1 MANDVKRQIKLT
13 LESGEDQLLPV
24 RLDAFEA
31 MSLPFKVSLDILSTL
46 GEIKLLPYLGKS
58 VTVESQLDGVHQR
71 YFHGIIS
78 DAHFLDDLDGKQFL
92 YRFILSP
99 RAHFHEQGRNFR
111 IFQDMSVIDTIKQV
125 LQDCKIE
132 HEVSAT
138 TGLRKRTYCV
148 QYGESDFAFV
158 SRLMEEDGLYYY
170 YKHTASEHKL
180 VICDGP
186 TCHTNLKLG
195 VLNFSPTSA
204 GAVNADSAARHSSQ
218 TKVYVQSWQEHVSSG
233 AETKVTMRDFDFIQP
248 QQPREASVT
257 DERVHKKED
266 LKFKDDKVEYYDW
279 PGRFYEDAVGGDL
292 AKYLLESRR
301 AQRRR
306 FESISQF
313 TKIQPG
319 HVFDLK
325 GHLNTSYNK
334 NYLIIHCHTSLADET
349 LRSDMEGGET
359 FVEFGVIPGDFQF
372 RAPIVTRRPVVSGPE
387 TAVVTGP
394 SEEEIHVD
402 KYGRIKVHFHWD
414 RVGKD
419 DDTSSCWIR
428 VAQTGGLG
436 NIIIPRVGDE
446 VLINFINGDPDRP
459 IVVGRVFNESHMPYY
474 GLPKHKTRAL
484 WRSKTYKRTSGGPW
498 GDAKSLRSLPHA
510 KRPVDDELDGTPMF
524 GNEIRFEDEEQ
535 KEHVVVYAERDMDTR
550 IRNDETRLVGNDEFV
565 DIGHD
570 ETYDIGNDRTV
581 TIHANDVLD
590 VTDKITV
597 TSGTEISIT
606 AKTKITLTVGSSSIT
621 IEPSSIKISTPTL
634 DMKGAAKADLASPMT
649 TIKGDGVL
657 TAQGGI
663 VKIN

>member
-1 MANDVKRQIKLT
+1 MDV
-13 LESGEDQLLPV
+13 
-24 RLDAFEA
+24 
-31 MSLPFKVSLDILSTL
+31 LSTL

-78 DAHFLDDLDGKQFL
+78 DAHFLEDLDAKQFL
-92 YRFILSP
+92 YRFMLSP

-111 IFQDMSVIDTIKQV
+111 IFQDMSVIETIKEV
-125 LQDCKIE
+125 LEGCKIVPY
-132 HEVSAT
+132 VSAT
-138 TGLRKRTYCV
+138 TGTRKRAYCA
-148 QYGESDFAFV
+148 QYGESDFAFA
-158 SRLMEEDGLYYY
+158 SRLMEEDGLYYFY
-170 YKHTASEHKL
+170 QHTESEHKL

-186 TCHTNLKLG
+186 SCHANLKLG
-195 VLNFSPTSA
+195 DLHYSPNSA
-204 GAVNADSAARHSSQ
+204 GIANVDSAARHSS
-218 TKVYVQSWQEHVSSG
+218 KAGVYVQSWQEHVSSG
-233 AETKVTMRDFDFIQP
+233 AETKVTMRDFNFIEP
-248 QQPREASVT
+248 QLALEASVT

-266 LKFKDDKVEYYDW
+266 LKLKDDKIEHYGW
-279 PGRFYEDAVGGDL
+279 PGRFYANETGDDL

-306 FESISQF
+306 FESSSQF

-319 HVFDLK
+319 YLFDLK
-325 GHLNTSYNK
+325 GHPNSSYNK
-334 NYLIIHCHTSLADET
+334 NYLVMNCHTSLADET
-349 LRSDMEGGET
+349 FRSGASGGET
-359 FVEFGVIPGDFQF
+359 LVEFGVIPGDFQF
-372 RAPIVTRRPVVSGPE
+372 RAPLVTRRPIVSGPE

-394 SEEEIHVD
+394 SGEEIHVD

-414 RVGKD
+414 RLGKD

-436 NIIIPRVGDE
+436 NLIIPRVGDE

-474 GLPKHKTRAL
+474 DLPKHKTRAL

-498 GDAKSLRSLPHA
+498 DGAKGLTGLPHA
-510 KRPVDDELDGTPMF
+510 NRPVDDELEGTPMF
-524 GNEIRFEDEEQ
+524 GNEIRLEDEDG
-535 KEHVVVYAERDMDTR
+535 KEHLVVYAERDMDTR
-550 IRNDETRLVGNDEFV
+550 IRNDETRLVGKDEFV

-581 TIHANDVLD
+581 TIHANDKLD

-597 TSGTEISIT
+597 DSGSEISIT
-606 AKTKITLTVGSSSIT
+606 AKSKITLTVGASSIT
-621 IEPSSIKISTPTL
+621 IDASSIKISTPTL
-634 DMKGAAKADLASPMT
+634 DMKGTAKADLAAPMT
-649 TIKGDGVL
+649 TIKADGIL
-657 TAQGGI
+657 TAQGSL

>member
-1 MANDVKRQIKLT
+1 MDV
-13 LESGEDQLLPV
+13 
-24 RLDAFEA
+24 
-31 MSLPFKVSLDILSTL
+31 LSTL

-78 DAHFLDDLDGKQFL
+78 DAHFLEDLDAKQFL
-92 YRFILSP
+92 YRFMLSP

-111 IFQDMSVIDTIKQV
+111 IFQDMSVIETIKEV
-125 LQDCKIE
+125 LEGCKIVPY
-132 HEVSAT
+132 VSAT
-138 TGLRKRTYCV
+138 TGTRKRAYCA
-148 QYGESDFAFV
+148 QYGESDFAFA
-158 SRLMEEDGLYYY
+158 SRLMEEDGLYYFY
-170 YKHTASEHKL
+170 QHTESEHKL

-186 TCHTNLKLG
+186 SCHANLKLG
-195 VLNFSPTSA
+195 DLNYSPNSA
-204 GAVNADSAARHSSQ
+204 GIANVDSAARHSSQ
-218 TKVYVQSWQEHVSSG
+218 AGVYVQSWQEHVSSG
-233 AETKVTMRDFDFIQP
+233 AETKVTMRDFNFIEP
-248 QQPREASVT
+248 QQAREASVT

-266 LKFKDDKVEYYDW
+266 LKLKDDKIEHYGW
-279 PGRFYEDAVGGDL
+279 PGRFYANETGDDL

-306 FESISQF
+306 FESSSQF

-319 HVFDLK
+319 YLFDLK
-325 GHLNTSYNK
+325 GHPNSSYNK
-334 NYLIIHCHTSLADET
+334 NYLVMNCHTSLADET
-349 LRSDMEGGET
+349 FRSGAGGGET
-359 FVEFGVIPGDFQF
+359 LVEFGVIPGDFQF
-372 RAPIVTRRPVVSGPE
+372 RAPMVTRRPIVSGPE

-394 SEEEIHVD
+394 PGEEIYVD

-414 RVGKD
+414 RLGKD

-436 NIIIPRVGDE
+436 NLIIPRVGDE

-474 GLPKHKTRAL
+474 DLPKHKTRAL

-498 GDAKSLRSLPHA
+498 DGAKGLTGLPHA
-510 KRPVDDELDGTPMF
+510 NRPVDDELEGTPMF
-524 GNEIRFEDEEQ
+524 GNEIRLEDEDG
-535 KEHVVVYAERDMDTR
+535 KEHLVVYAERDMDTR
-550 IRNDETRLVGNDEFV
+550 IRNDETRLVGKDEFV

-581 TIHANDVLD
+581 TIHANDKLD

-597 TSGTEISIT
+597 TSGSEISIT
-606 AKTKITLTVGSSSIT
+606 ATSKITLTVGASSIT
-621 IEPSSIKISTPTL
+621 IDASSIKISTPTL
-634 DMKGAAKADLASPMT
+634 DMKGTAKADLAAPMT
-649 TIKGDGVL
+649 TIKADGIL
-657 TAQGGI
+657 TAQGSL